1 MKIFQ
6 TLYVLTVALTAMTM
20 ASCSSTPTPA
30 HGVGSVTKSV
40 YESNGMRFE
49 VKREMISATPPAYV
63 TQTTQL

>member
-6 TLYVLTVALTAMTM
+6 TLCVLAVALTAMTM
-20 ASCSSTPTPA
+20 ASCSSNPA